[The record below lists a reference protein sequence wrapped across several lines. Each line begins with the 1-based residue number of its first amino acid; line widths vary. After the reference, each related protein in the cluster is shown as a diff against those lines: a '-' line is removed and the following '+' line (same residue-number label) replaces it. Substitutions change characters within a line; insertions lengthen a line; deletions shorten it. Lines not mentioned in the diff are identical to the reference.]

1 MKRLH
6 WLGLVMMAASA
17 MAAADDSGLSLEEG
31 FRNPPNTAKPHL
43 WWHWMNGNVT
53 KEGITADLEAM
64 AEVGIGG
71 AQIFDAGCDIP
82 AGPVEFDT
90 PVWYEMFAHAAK
102 EANRLGIELCHANCS
117 GWSSSGGPWITP
129 ELSMKW
135 LLEPGETAVL
145 RGPCKF
151 TGEVPRPTPYL
162 NAYSGVMVG
171 QDYYKDIAVLAIPA
185 LKPLAGTT
193 NVLRLAEWKQKTLR
207 IGFGSNGQRNFPAS
221 KNGRGFEVDK
231 LCESAVRFHMEKY
244 CERLVKALGPYAG
257 KHPYGL
263 NNILVDSYEVGSQNW
278 TGGFER
284 TFEKARGYSLKP
296 YLPLLSGGY
305 VVGSVEESERFL
317 EDFRRVVADELARH
331 YCGGLAQKC
340 PVPGLRPAGA
350 TASTASATTAT
361 RGAPHMLRTRGGGA
375 MRRWRRS
382 RGSPRRAAAGR

>member
-82 AGPVEFDT
+82 AGPVEFNT

-162 NAYSGVMVG
+162 NAYSGMMVG
-171 QDYYKDIAVLAIPA
+171 KAYYKDIAVLAIPA

-193 NVLRLAEWKQKTLR
+193 NVLRLAEWKPKTFRSRKNDCLRDGRVAAPGEAIDKTRIVDLTDRFDPRTGRVEWDVPPGDWKILR

-317 EDFRRVVADELARH
+317 EDFRRVVADEFARN
-331 YCGGLAQKC
+331 YCGGLAKK
-340 PVPGLRPAGA
+340 
-350 TASTASATTAT
+350 
-361 RGAPHMLRTRGGGA
+361 
-375 MRRWRRS
+375 
-382 RGSPRRAAAGR
+382 